1 MRKVL
6 LFAVVV
12 ASAAV
17 LYSVF
22 SDPEKRERVLG
33 TIEDSTG
40 VDLESGTEKIIKDTG
55 RAVGK
60 AAERML
66 NDLGDALSDPEFHQ
80 SLERWGKNALEKLD
94 SADLERFRDELEQES
109 GFPDRDY
116 DAIFEKYLGEADN
129 S

>member
-22 SDPEKRERVLG
+22 SDTEKRERVLG

-109 GFPDRDY
+109 GLSDRDY
-116 DAIFEKYLGEADN
+116 DAIFEKYLGEAGN

>member
-6 LFAVVV
+6 LLAVVV
-12 ASAAV
+12 AGAFV

-22 SDPEKRERVLG
+22 TDPEKKERFLG

-40 VDLESGTEKIIKDTG
+40 VDLESGSEKILKDAG

-60 AAERML
+60 AADRMFK
-66 NDLGDALSDPEFHQ
+66 DLGDALSDPEFHQ
-80 SLERWGKNALEKLD
+80 SLERWGKDALEKLD
-94 SADLERFRDELEQES
+94 SADLERFRKDLENEA
-109 GFPDRDY
+109 GRTDRDY
-116 DAIFEKYLGEADN
+116 EAIFEKYLGGADN